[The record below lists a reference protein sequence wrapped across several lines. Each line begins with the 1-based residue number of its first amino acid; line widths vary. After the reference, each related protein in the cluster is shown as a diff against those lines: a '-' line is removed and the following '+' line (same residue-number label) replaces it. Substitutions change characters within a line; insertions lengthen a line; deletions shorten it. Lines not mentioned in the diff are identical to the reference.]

1 MTNADTLKEYRF
13 TDEQIEIL
21 LNVLRDNAQYE
32 TEEIGATWDLL
43 VDHIEDQRD
52 QKETKVYSIVNDL
65 TNSWNSDDI
74 MCHSPKWH
82 SNLLRPSLDPVG

>member
-65 TNSWNSDDI
+65 TNS
-74 MCHSPKWH
+74 
-82 SNLLRPSLDPVG
+82 

>member
-1 MTNADTLKEYRF
+1 MNNTDTLKEYRF

-52 QKETKVYSIVNDL
+52 QKETKVYSIVNYP
-65 TNSWNSDDI
+65 TN
-74 MCHSPKWH
+74 P
-82 SNLLRPSLDPVG
+82 

>member
-1 MTNADTLKEYRF
+1 MTDTLKEYHF

-52 QKETKVYSIVNDL
+52 QKETKVPSIVNYPI
-65 TNSWNSDDI
+65 NS
-74 MCHSPKWH
+74 
-82 SNLLRPSLDPVG
+82 